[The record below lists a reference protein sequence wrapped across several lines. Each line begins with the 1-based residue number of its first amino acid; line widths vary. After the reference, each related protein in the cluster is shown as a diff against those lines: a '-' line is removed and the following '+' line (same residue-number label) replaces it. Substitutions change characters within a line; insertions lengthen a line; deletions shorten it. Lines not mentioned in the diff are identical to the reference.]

1 MKYWIISLLALLLGS
16 NAFWLYV
23 FVDDSVTK
31 MYSDASYDMA
41 EQMHRQSLALSN
53 LNLIGL
59 SVGEAKEKIGE
70 DIHGFEP
77 FEKEGCLNVGQIC
90 LQIGENRTVE
100 VIR

>member
-1 MKYWIISLLALLLGS
+1 MKYWIISLVAILLAT
-16 NAFWLYV
+16 NAFWLYI
-23 FVDDSVTK
+23 FIDEAVTD
-31 MYSDASYDMA
+31 MYTEANNDRTDQKY
-41 EQMHRQSLALSN
+41 RQSLALSN

-59 SVGEAKEKIGE
+59 SIDEAKDKVGK

-90 LQIGENRTVE
+90 LQISDNRTIE